1 MSSLADFAHSQDNT
15 RAVGAACLVNEV
27 DERIEDRL
35 ADSLDIIGI
44 NEYYGW
50 YNPDFSKLGRVLRNS
65 APSKPVIITEVGAGK
80 DTAIWT
86 KAPEVSFSEKDMTVT
101 IDGKCHKLV

>member
-1 MSSLADFAHSQDNT
+1 MKGVYYEEENLYGIGVPWGST
-15 RAVGAACLVNEV
+15 MIR
-27 DERIEDRL
+27 
-35 ADSLDIIGI
+35 DIIG
-44 NEYYGW
+44 
-50 YNPDFSKLGRVLRNS
+50 GR
-65 APSKPVIITEVGAGK
+65 KPFWAKPRPNLNLLHDTSMVPCLDGKIGKGCSFFGCLVGAGK

>member
-15 RAVGAACLVNEV
+15 RA
-27 DERIEDRL
+27 
-35 ADSLDIIGI
+35 
-44 NEYYGW
+44 
-50 YNPDFSKLGRVLRNS
+50 
-65 APSKPVIITEVGAGK
+65 VGAGK